1 MWCLNDHLNTQN
13 SIICLFFQKSFIKI
27 STLKANSAHLFTSF
41 SKSNPTVRY
50 FKEIKSVQ
58 EAYLMDLND

>member
-27 STLKANSAHLFTSF
+27 STPKANFTHLFTNF
-41 SKSNPTVRY
+41 SRNNPVVRY

-58 EAYLMDLND
+58 EAYWMDSND